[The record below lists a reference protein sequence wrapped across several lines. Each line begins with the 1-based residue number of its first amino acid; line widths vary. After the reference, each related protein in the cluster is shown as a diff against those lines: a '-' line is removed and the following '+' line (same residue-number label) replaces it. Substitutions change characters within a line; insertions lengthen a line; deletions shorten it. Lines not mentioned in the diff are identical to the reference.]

1 MNIEI
6 ISQLNQ
12 SQVQDLVQLYQST
25 WWGKGRTLEEVQKM
39 LQHSDMIIGVSNT
52 DNQKLIGFA
61 RVLTDYI
68 YRAVIWDVMVDE
80 AYQKQ
85 GLGQTLI
92 QSILEHPQLQSIEAF
107 LLVCLPETIPFY
119 EKLGFTSDVGELKL
133 MKRVKPTSSYN
144 SI

>member
-39 LQHSDMIIGVSNT
+39 LQHSDMIIGLSNT

-133 MKRVKPTSSYN
+133 MKRVKPTSSYH

>member
-39 LQHSDMIIGVSNT
+39 LQHSDMIIGLSNT

>member
-12 SQVQDLVQLYQST
+12 SHIQDLVQLYQST

-39 LQHSDMIIGVSNT
+39 LQHSDMIIGLSNT

-133 MKRVKPTSSYN
+133 MKRVKPTSSYH

>member
-1 MNIEI
+1 
-6 ISQLNQ
+6 
-12 SQVQDLVQLYQST
+12 
-25 WWGKGRTLEEVQKM
+25 M
-39 LQHSDMIIGVSNT
+39 LQHSDMIIGLSNT

-133 MKRVKPTSSYN
+133 MKRVKPTSSYH

>member
-1 MNIEI
+1 MNLEI

-12 SQVQDLVQLYQST
+12 SQVKDLVQLYQST
-25 WWGKGRTLEEVQKM
+25 WWGKGRTLEDVEKM
-39 LQHSDMIIGVSNT
+39 LQHSDIIIGINNS
-52 DNQKLIGFA
+52 DHQKLIGFA
-61 RVLTDYI
+61 RVLTDYV
-68 YRAVIWDVMVDE
+68 YRAVIWDVIVDS

-92 QSILEHPQLQSIEAF
+92 QSILDHPQLQLIEAF

-133 MKRVKPTSSYN
+133 MKRVKGSTN
-144 SI
+144 F